1 MYFRLKAAHDFVLKS
16 TYRRKPERIED
27 AIEAYEKLKRNYPAS
42 KFMEAADKML
52 VTLKIESKESAD
64 LIAKQKEFENSQ
76 KI

>member
-1 MYFRLKAAHDFVLKS
+1 
-16 TYRRKPERIED
+16 
-27 AIEAYEKLKRNYPAS
+27 
-42 KFMEAADKML
+42 MEAADKML